1 MLVLHN
7 VRMEQSNVR
16 RKKKKE
22 ITKYDKN
29 IVKCD
34 VGTAQYEGEIV
45 KCEKKRELSNVTKEL
60 SHMIL

>member
-16 RKKKKE
+16 RKKKE

-29 IVKCD
+29 TVKCD

-45 KCEKKRELSNVTKEL
+45 KCEKKKGNYQ
-60 SHMIL
+60 M

>member
-1 MLVLHN
+1 MW
-7 VRMEQSNVR
+7 EE
-16 RKKKKE
+16 KKKE

-29 IVKCD
+29 TVKCD